1 MSDPRFDQQDPRLSD
16 PVQRYDDVGSNNP
29 WSWIAGL
36 GVLALII
43 VFLVIGGHNANQ
55 QNAGNTSS
63 PAATTG
69 MGTAPRSTTGMGA
82 PMQPTQPTSQP
93 SQPAQTGQPTQ
104 NR

>member
-63 PAATTG
+63 PAATSG
-69 MGTAPRSTTGMGA
+69 MGTAPRSTTGMGS
-82 PMQPTQPTSQP
+82 PTMQPTQPSKPAQPDQP
-93 SQPAQTGQPTQ
+93 SQ
-104 NR
+104 NK

>member
-55 QNAGNTSS
+55 QNAGNQSS
-63 PAATTG
+63 PAATSG
-69 MGTAPRSTTGMGA
+69 MGSTPRSTTGMGS
-82 PMQPTQPTSQP
+82 PNMQPTQP
-93 SQPAQTGQPTQ
+93 SQPAQPAQPAQPSQ
-104 NR
+104 NK

>member
-63 PAATTG
+63 PAATSG
-69 MGTAPRSTTGMGA
+69 LGSAPRSTTGMGS
-82 PMQPTQPTSQP
+82 PTMQPTQPTQPAQPDQP
-93 SQPAQTGQPTQ
+93 SQ
-104 NR
+104 NK